1 MYRDGEFVG
10 EFPSCHELDRV
21 SLSMFGERLIFSY
34 ISEVARGIKN
44 KYKGFTFKYVENNE

>member
-1 MYRDGEFVG
+1 MYRDDEFVG

-44 KYKGFTFKYVENNE
+44 KYKGFTFKYV